1 MISDARKVVYSAS
14 QSVFFDANVWLSL
27 YAPPSGVNNY
37 WKGEYSK
44 VLSLIVA
51 GNAPVLID
59 ATVISEYINRYCRI
73 EFQAYEEYA
82 HPQSSRTF
90 KDFRIQDLD
99 TYRPIADSAAEGVRE
114 MLEIPSIRRVNDN
127 FADRDIRAMLD
138 DFSSGEND
146 WNDLQIADLCRQN
159 DCALLTNDADFEDSD
174 IEVLTCNKRLLQNAA
189 SFQRRK

>member
-1 MISDARKVVYSAS
+1 MICDARKAIYSAS

-82 HPQSSRTF
+82 NPLSKRTF
-90 KDFRIQDLD
+90 KEFRMQDSD
-99 TYRPIADSAAEGVRE
+99 TYKPIANSAAECVRE

-127 FADRDIRAMLD
+127 FADRDIHAMLN
-138 DFSSGEND
+138 DFSMGESD
-146 WNDLQIADLCRQN
+146 WNDLQIADLCRRN

-174 IEVLTCNKRLLQNAA
+174 IEVFTCNKRLLRNAV

>member
-82 HPQSSRTF
+82 NPLSKRTF
-90 KDFRIQDLD
+90 KEFRMQDSD
-99 TYRPIADSAAEGVRE
+99 TYKPIANSAAECVRE

-127 FADRDIRAMLD
+127 FADRDIHAMLN
-138 DFSSGEND
+138 DFSMGESD
-146 WNDLQIADLCRQN
+146 WNDLQIADLCRRN

-174 IEVLTCNKRLLQNAA
+174 IEVFTCNKRLLRNAS